1 MIEAFVRAHQTVIFA
16 VLLIA
21 LVCALTWLSV
31 EVTMVYSSV
40 APLLNSGLGRA
51 LAST

>member
-1 MIEAFVRAHQTVIFA
+1 MEAFVKAHQTIIIVTLLLLLVA
-16 VLLIA
+16 V
-21 LVCALTWLSV
+21 LTWLSV
-31 EVTMVYSSV
+31 EVTMVYQSI